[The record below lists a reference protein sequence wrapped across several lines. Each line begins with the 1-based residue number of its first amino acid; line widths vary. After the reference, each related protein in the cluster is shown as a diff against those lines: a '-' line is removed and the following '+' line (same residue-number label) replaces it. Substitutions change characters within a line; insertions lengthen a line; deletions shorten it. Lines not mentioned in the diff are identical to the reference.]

1 VRARRHAW
9 QLAGDY
15 IKEDVIQADIRDM
28 STADS
33 GDLTA
38 AIEAA
43 RRPLQPP
50 AMPRAELGV
59 RLRTST
65 ELRGLVPTRLVLR
78 RAAAKGGATWE
89 NPVERR
95 RALASMNAILG
106 GTPRASEIEQLAR
119 LRLIEE
125 EVQRALYW
133 QPWRTSSVA
142 ETSAANLQRA
152 LSANRRVLVS
162 ACHLGPY
169 FLQMSAVT
177 SLGLVPYAVAAPWF
191 FEDPTPDYW
200 GRRLAR
206 WWQGIAK
213 RNERLVYSVGAFP
226 VLNGLLE
233 QGEVVLIYFDMP
245 GGTRTDFLGKPVMLS
260 SGSAKLAFNTEAL
273 VLPLRARRAGDR
285 VWTDVFEPL
294 DPRDFAGADELHRAL
309 AAVHE
314 RSILEL
320 PETMEDPNRA
330 GAWENGAT
338 ESEWVRRKPDG
349 SVQPAA
355 GPGNERSALGAS

>member
-1 VRARRHAW
+1 M
-9 QLAGDY
+9 
-15 IKEDVIQADIRDM
+15 IEADIRGM
-28 STADS
+28 SAAES
-33 GDLTA
+33 RDLTA

-43 RRPLQPP
+43 KRPLQPP
-50 AMPRAELGV
+50 AMPRAELRV
-59 RLRTST
+59 RLRTSPG
-65 ELRGLVPTRLVLR
+65 LRRLLPTRLVLR
-78 RAAAKGGATWE
+78 RATAKGRAAWE
-89 NPVERR
+89 NQMERE

-106 GTPRASEIEQLAR
+106 GTPRAGEIEAGAR
-119 LRLIEE
+119 RRLIEE

-133 QPWRTSSVA
+133 QPWRTSRVE
-142 ETSAANLQRA
+142 ETSAANLKRA
-152 LSANRRVLVS
+152 LSSNRGVLIS

-169 FLQMSAVT
+169 FLQMSAMS
-177 SLGLVPYAVAAPWF
+177 SLGHHPCVVAAPWF

-226 VLNGLLE
+226 VLSALLE
-233 QGEVVLIYFDMP
+233 QDEVVLIYFDMP

-260 SGSAKLAFNTEAL
+260 SGSAKLAFKTEAL
-273 VLPLRARRAGDR
+273 VLPLRARRAGNR

-314 RSILEL
+314 RSIFEL

-338 ESEWVRRKPDG
+338 DSEWVRRKPDG
-349 SVQPAA
+349 PLPTSP
-355 GPGNERSALGAS
+355 GPDIERSALGAN

>member
-1 VRARRHAW
+1 MI
-9 QLAGDY
+9 LT
-15 IKEDVIQADIRDM
+15 DIRDM
-28 STADS
+28 STAANR
-33 GDLTA
+33 DLAA

-43 RRPLQPP
+43 KQPLKVPP
-50 AMPRAELGV
+50 MPPVDLRV

-65 ELRGLVPTRLVLR
+65 QRRRLVPTSLVVR
-78 RAAAKGGATWE
+78 RATAKGRAEWE
-89 NPVERR
+89 NPEEREL
-95 RALASMNAILG
+95 ALASMNAILG
-106 GTPRASEIEQLAR
+106 GTEHAGEIEAR
-119 LRLIEE
+119 ARQRLIEE

-133 QPWRTSSVA
+133 QPWPTSKVSA
-142 ETSAANLQRA
+142 SSAANLELA
-152 LSANRRVLVS
+152 LSANRPVLIS

-177 SLGLVPYAVAAPWF
+177 SLGHTPYAVAAPWF

-206 WWQGIAK
+206 WWSGIAK
-213 RNERLVYSVGAFP
+213 RGERLVYSVGAFP
-226 VLNGLLE
+226 ILSALLE
-233 QGEVVLIYFDMP
+233 QGEKVLIYFDMP
-245 GGTRTDFLGKPVMLS
+245 GGTRTNFLGKPVMLS
-260 SGSAKLAFNTEAL
+260 SGSAKLAFGAQAL

-285 VWTDVFEPL
+285 VWTDVFTPL
-294 DPRDFAGADELHRAL
+294 DARDFADADELHTAL

-338 ESEWVRRKPDG
+338 EHEWVRPAPDQRTPPDQQAP
-349 SVQPAA
+349 SLPQPGA
-355 GPGNERSALGAS
+355 ETSALGAS

>member
-1 VRARRHAW
+1 M
-9 QLAGDY
+9 
-15 IKEDVIQADIRDM
+15 RDM
-28 STADS
+28 DTVDS
-33 GDLTA
+33 SDLSA

-43 RRPLQPP
+43 RQPLKVPRMPP
-50 AMPRAELGV
+50 ADLRV

-65 ELRGLVPTRLVLR
+65 QLRRLVPDGV
-78 RAAAKGGATWE
+78 
-89 NPVERR
+89 VVR
-95 RALASMNAILG
+95 RALAKGEAEWENPAQRQYALACMSAILG
-106 GTPRASEIEQLAR
+106 GTERAGEIEACAR
-119 LRLIEE
+119 RRLIEE

-133 QPWRTSSVA
+133 QPWRTSKVSA
-142 ETSAANLQRA
+142 TSAANLELA
-152 LSANRRVLVS
+152 LSGNRRVLIS

-177 SLGLVPYAVAAPWF
+177 TLGHSPFAVAAPWF
-191 FEDPTPDYW
+191 FQDPTPGYW

-206 WWQGIAK
+206 WWSGIAK
-213 RNERLVYSVGAFP
+213 RRERLVYSVGAFP
-226 VLNGLLE
+226 VLSALLE
-233 QGEVVLIYFDMP
+233 QDEKVLIYFDMP

-260 SGSAKLAFNTEAL
+260 SGSAKLAWGAQAL

-285 VWTDVFEPL
+285 VWTDVFTPL
-294 DPRDFAGADELHRAL
+294 DARDYADADELHRAL

-338 ESEWVRRKPDG
+338 AREWVRRGPDEQTP
-349 SVQPAA
+349 SAA
-355 GPGNERSALGAS
+355 GPDTAATAPGTS

>member
-1 VRARRHAW
+1 VPEATRCAA
-9 QLAGDY
+9 AGDF
-15 IKEDVIQADIRDM
+15 IKEEVIHADIRDM
-28 STADS
+28 SAAES
-33 GDLTA
+33 RDLTA

-43 RRPLQPP
+43 KRPLQPP
-50 AMPRAELGV
+50 AMPRAELRV

-65 ELRGLVPTRLVLR
+65 GLRSLLPTRLVLR
-78 RAAAKGGATWE
+78 RAAAKGRAAWE
-89 NPVERR
+89 NPVARA
-95 RALASMNAILG
+95 RALASMEAILG
-106 GTPRASEIEQLAR
+106 GTPRAGEIEAGAR
-119 LRLIEE
+119 RRLIEE

-133 QPWRTSSVA
+133 QPWRTSSVDP
-142 ETSAANLQRA
+142 TSAANLERA
-152 LSANRRVLVS
+152 LSANRGVLIS

-169 FLQMSAVT
+169 FLQMSALT
-177 SLGLVPYAVAAPWF
+177 SLGRHPCAVAAPWF

-213 RNERLVYSVGAFP
+213 RDERLVYSVGAFP
-226 VLNGLLE
+226 VIQALLE
-233 QGEVVLIYFDMP
+233 QGELVLIYFDMP

-260 SGSAKLAFNTEAL
+260 SGSAKLAFKTQAL

-294 DPRDFAGADELHRAL
+294 DPRDFSGADELHRAL

-314 RSILEL
+314 RSIFEL

-338 ESEWVRRKPDG
+338 ESEWVRRKPDEP
-349 SVQPAA
+349 VQPPT
-355 GPGNERSALGAS
+355 GRGVERSALGTS